1 MTLAFLL
8 GAGFSVD
15 AAAET
20 GILPSKGYPLTD
32 DLLTTCFGLTT
43 LPPGTSIEDLFG
55 RALSEHNL
63 EPVTRLSDLITDADG
78 QIAFRLSA
86 AGRRPDNVYAT
97 FLRRFPDA
105 HFLTFNYDSLVEV
118 VLLSLGR
125 WRPDDGYGVRV
136 EVGLPSDRVSLPE
149 RSANVVLH
157 LHGSL
162 CVYAEEYR
170 LDPTSIANYQMLAA
184 RGTPLFGFDPDALSF
199 CFHPFEANDRAMR
212 YHHLDE
218 RIVAPVPDK
227 ADGLKEV
234 FITEMY
240 RQADIVLSHA
250 ELVVAVGYRFG
261 PYDKASYRRLFR
273 LTRPQRVLVV
283 APDAIEIVRR
293 LRAEYPSITWE
304 AEPKTFAAWVR
315 ADFPGLS

>member
-15 AAAET
+15 AAAEAAL
-20 GILPSKGYPLTD
+20 LPSKGYPLTD
-32 DLLTTCFGLTT
+32 DLLAECFGVTT

-63 EPVTRLSDLITDADG
+63 GPVTRLSDLIMDADG
-78 QIAFRLSA
+78 QIAFQLSD
-86 AGRRPDNVYAT
+86 AGKHPDNVYAT

-105 HFLTFNYDSLVEV
+105 HFLTFNYDSLVEI

-149 RSANVVLH
+149 RSRNVVLH

-170 LDPTSIANYQMLAA
+170 LDSTSIPSYQVLAA
-184 RGTPLFGFDPDALSF
+184 RGIALFGFDPDAITF
-199 CFHPFEANDRAMR
+199 CFQPFEAGDRAMR
-212 YHHLDE
+212 YHHVDE

-227 ADGLKEV
+227 AEGLKEV
-234 FITEMY
+234 FITDMY

-250 ELVVAVGYRFG
+250 DLVVVIGYRFG
-261 PYDKASYRRLFR
+261 LYDKASYDRLFR
-273 LTRPQRVLVV
+273 PSRSQRMLVV
-283 APDAIEIVRR
+283 APDAIDIVHRV
-293 LRAEYPSITWE
+293 RAEYPSLTWQ
-304 AEPKTFAAWVR
+304 AEPKTFAAWVH